1 MSPIRQWSLAL
12 DSPRTRRPRWLGV
25 NGHLTS
31 DPGRALRL
39 VCPEVAARRVQAFLQ
54 IRGWPAEAVERFR
67 LVAAPSPLPV
77 AARPATNP
85 SSAASGPSGDDSF
98 RAA

>member
-39 VCPEVAARRVQAFLQ
+39 VCPEVAARRAQAFLQ
-54 IRGWPAEAVERFR
+54 LKGWPPEAVERFR
-67 LVAAPSPLPV
+67 LVAAP
-77 AARPATNP
+77 PAGTTA
-85 SSAASGPSGDDSF
+85 SSGSDDDSL